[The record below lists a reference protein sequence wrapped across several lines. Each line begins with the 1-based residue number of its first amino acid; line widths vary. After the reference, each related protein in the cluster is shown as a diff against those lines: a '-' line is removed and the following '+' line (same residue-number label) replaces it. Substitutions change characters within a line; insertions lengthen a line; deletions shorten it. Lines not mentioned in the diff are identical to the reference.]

1 MCLLVLKNHSAELLI
16 LSSLKPPYWTPAFLS
31 LGGMGHLSQNVVTA
45 AAGEEL
51 EKSGGSA

>member
-1 MCLLVLKNHSAELLI
+1 MCLLVLKNYSAELLI
-16 LSSLKPPYWTPAFLS
+16 LSSLKPPYWNPTFLS

>member
-31 LGGMGHLSQNVVTA
+31 LGGMGHISQNAVTA
-45 AAGEEL
+45 DAGEEL
-51 EKSGGSA
+51 EKSGGRA